1 MLSRT
6 AESLY
11 WMGRYIERAENVAR
25 IIDVSQRLEAQGR
38 LHGQAAGEWRAVL
51 KILSAEAQY
60 AESHNSIDQDGV
72 TAFVTLDQSNP
83 SSIWCCVRQARENA
97 RALRAT
103 ISSELWECVNST
115 WLGLRDLDMDG
126 LRSRGE
132 REFLDWVK
140 ERSHQ
145 FRGVAHGTMLHN
157 EAFAFN
163 RIGTF
168 IERGDNTARLLD
180 TKYHLLA
187 EATGEGANADPAT
200 NYYEWGAVL
209 RSVSAFRAYHQV
221 YKDVITSERV
231 AEMLVLRADMPRSLR
246 FCFDLVAN
254 NLEVL
259 GAGRQ
264 LECERLA
271 GDFRARLR
279 YGRMQRI
286 LEDGLHDFLQA
297 AMGRIAEIS
306 SQIHRDFL
314 MTV

>member
-11 WMGRYIERAENVAR
+11 WLGRYIERAENMAR
-25 IIDVSQRLEAQGR
+25 IIDVSHRLEAQGR
-38 LHGQAAGEWRAVL
+38 AHGRVESEWNAVL
-51 KILSAEAQY
+51 TILSAERHY
-60 AESHNSIDQDGV
+60 AEANGPVDQDGV
-72 TAFVTLDQSNP
+72 TAFVLLDQGNP
-83 SSIWCCVRQARENA
+83 SSIWSCVRAARENA

-103 ISSELWECVNST
+103 ISSELWECVNAT
-115 WLGLRDLDMDG
+115 WLTLRDLDMPTIQG
-126 LRSRGE
+126 RGV
-132 REFLDWVK
+132 REFLEWVR

-163 RIGTF
+163 RLGTF
-168 IERGDNTARLLD
+168 IERADNTARLLD
-180 TKYHLLA
+180 TKYAMLA
-187 EATGEGANADPAT
+187 PDTGEGGNADPAAS
-200 NYYEWGAVL
+200 YYEWGAVL

-246 FCFDLVAN
+246 FCFDQVTA
-254 NLEVL
+254 NLEAL
-259 GAGRQ
+259 AGGRQ

-271 GDFRARLR
+271 GEFRARLR
-279 YGRMQRI
+279 YGRMERI
-286 LEDGLHDFLQA
+286 LTAGLHHFLDE
-297 AMGRIAEIS
+297 AMARIADIS
-306 SQIHRDFL
+306 VNISRDFL

>member
-11 WMGRYIERAENVAR
+11 WLGRYIERAENMAR
-25 IIDVSQRLEAQGR
+25 IIDVSHRLEAQGR
-38 LHGQAAGEWRAVL
+38 VHGRTESEWNAVL
-51 KILSAEAQY
+51 TILSAQERY
-60 AESHNSIDQDGV
+60 ADTHGSVDQDGV
-72 TAFVTLDQSNP
+72 TAFVTLDQGNP
-83 SSIWCCVRQARENA
+83 SSIWNCVRAARENA

-103 ISSELWECVNST
+103 ISSELWECVNAT
-115 WLGLRDLDMDG
+115 WLGLRDLDMG
-126 LRSRGE
+126 TIQARGV
-132 REFLDWVK
+132 REFLEWVR

-163 RIGTF
+163 RLGTF
-168 IERGDNTARLLD
+168 IERADNTARLLD
-180 TKYHLLA
+180 TKYSMLA
-187 EATGEGANADPAT
+187 PDTGEGANADPAAA
-200 NYYEWGAVL
+200 YYEWGAVL

-246 FCFDLVAN
+246 FCFDQVTSH
-254 NLEVL
+254 LEGL
-259 GAGRQ
+259 GGGRQ

-271 GDFRARLR
+271 GEFGARLR
-279 YGRMQRI
+279 YGRMERI
-286 LEDGLHDFLQA
+286 LDYGLHPFLDE
-297 AMGRIAEIS
+297 AMGHIADIS
-306 SQIHRDFL
+306 THISRDFL

>member
-11 WMGRYIERAENVAR
+11 WMGRYIERAENMAR
-25 IIDVSQRLEAQGR
+25 IVDVSQRLEAQGR
-38 LHGQAAGEWRAVL
+38 VHGRTETEWRAVRE
-51 KILSAEAQY
+51 ILSAEQHY
-60 AESHNSIDQDGV
+60 AERHEAVDQFGV
-72 TAFVTLDQSNP
+72 TAFVTLDRDNP
-83 SSIWCCVRQARENA
+83 SSIWNCVRAARENA

-103 ISSELWECVNST
+103 ISTELWECVNAT
-115 WLGLRDLDMDG
+115 WLGLRDLDMDA
-126 LRSRGE
+126 LRARGE
-132 REFLDWVK
+132 REFCDWVK

-163 RIGTF
+163 RVGTF
-168 IERGDNTARLLD
+168 IERADNTARLLD
-180 TKYHLLA
+180 TKYGLLA
-187 EATGEGANADPAT
+187 PETGEGANADPAT
-200 NYYEWGAVL
+200 SYYEWGAVL

-246 FCFDLVAN
+246 FCFDQVTGHLE
-254 NLEVL
+254 NL
-259 GAGRQ
+259 GGGRQ

-271 GDFRARLR
+271 GEFGARLR
-279 YGRMQRI
+279 YGRMERI
-286 LEDGLHDFLQA
+286 LDSGLRPFLA
-297 AMGRIAEIS
+297 EAMGRIADIS
-306 SQIHRDFL
+306 VQLSRDFL